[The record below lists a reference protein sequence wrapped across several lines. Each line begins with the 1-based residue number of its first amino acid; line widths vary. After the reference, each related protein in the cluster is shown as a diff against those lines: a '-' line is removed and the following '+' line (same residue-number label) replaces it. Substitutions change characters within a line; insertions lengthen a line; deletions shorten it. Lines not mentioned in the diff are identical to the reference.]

1 MKIANRVNTLIIF
14 AKKAPPQMFDWIPN
28 ALQVGRSIN
37 VGFK

>member
-1 MKIANRVNTLIIF
+1 MKIANRVNTSIIF

-28 ALQVGRSIN
+28 ALPVGRSIN